1 MVPVR
6 SCTSTASGSEHEVL
20 FSRAPSEREAGTRAC
35 CVFMPWACFR
45 GEGEATS
52 ARFSGGAD
60 VLRGVDSILKESKGN
75 ESEGDPGA
83 WLDP

>member
-35 CVFMPWACFR
+35 CVFMPSRHALEVKER
-45 GEGEATS
+45 PLPRVSREART
-52 ARFSGGAD
+52 FF
-60 VLRGVDSILKESKGN
+60 E
-75 ESEGDPGA
+75 A
-83 WLDP
+83 WTRS